1 MTLAPWRTVRD
12 AFRLPPAAIG
22 RLGFPRRD
30 DTGTSPDGYRTRDL
44 RSIDLPSF
52 AVTEK
57 ARSWSL
63 RLNGAEPR
71 QVLGWELLA
80 LQTFPPRA
88 IITGTRTARFLQV
101 ANAIPPL
108 LAAHVA
114 AEASGHQT
122 GEPMPDA
129 LIRDDYAG
137 PGGWSHGLALLGLSD
152 VGIEWDA
159 HACATRAANGLTTIR
174 ADLATYRPGG
184 RPWGYIASP
193 PCQTFSTA
201 GKGAGRPLIGT
212 LVDMIARRSWVEAD
226 TLDPRTRHVIDTAR
240 NALTLGSEW
249 VALEQVPAVLPVWEA
264 VADELRREGYSVWTG
279 NLNAADY
286 GVPQTRRRAILIAS
300 RTRTIGRP
308 PATHAEHPDKVTD
321 LFTERPAPW
330 VSMATALGI
339 PDTLGEIV
347 SGQTIA
353 GGRYARR
360 PITAP
365 AFTATQR
372 SDLWRLIV
380 DRRQTGA
387 PLVDG
392 TERPAPTIT
401 AQAFAK
407 GIWRVTFRVNKLPNA
422 TRRTLDQPAPTIT
435 SGHSVSSEL
444 GPYNGDELVLKLEPA
459 HVGILQSF
467 PPGWAWQGSRP
478 RQYLQVGN
486 AIPPRLGAHILAELT
501 GKRRVLSIVLD
512 RLAAATAVDYIGAP
526 A

>member
-1 MTLAPWRTVRD
+1 MTLQPWRTVRQ
-12 AFRLPPAAIG
+12 AFAIDDTVTG

-57 ARSWSL
+57 ARSWTL
-63 RLNGAEPR
+63 RIDGAEAR

-80 LQTFPPRA
+80 LQTFPRRA

-114 AEASGHQT
+114 AEASGHRT
-122 GEPMPDA
+122 GEPMHDL

-137 PGGWSHGLALLGLSD
+137 PGGWSHGLAMLGLSD
-152 VGIEWDA
+152 IGIEWDA
-159 HACATRAANGLTTIR
+159 NACATRAANGLNTIR

-193 PCQTFSTA
+193 PCQTFSNA

-212 LVDMIARRSWVEAD
+212 LVDIIGRRAWAEAD

-249 VALEQVPAVLPVWEA
+249 VALEQVPSVLPVWEA
-264 VADELRREGYSVWTG
+264 IATELRREGYSVWTG

-300 RTRTIGRP
+300 RVRTVDRP
-308 PATHAEHPDKVTD
+308 PPTHAEHPDKAAD
-321 LFTERPAPW
+321 LFTADPAPW

-339 PDTLGEIV
+339 PDALGEMV
-347 SGQTIA
+347 SGQSVA

-360 PITAP
+360 PISAP
-365 AFTATQR
+365 AFTATSR

-380 DRRQTGA
+380 DRRQTNA
-387 PLVDG
+387 P
-392 TERPAPTIT
+392 
-401 AQAFAK
+401 
-407 GIWRVTFRVNKLPNA
+407 TFRVNSLRNA

-435 SGHSVSSEL
+435 AGHSTATEL
-444 GPYNGDELVLKLEPA
+444 GLYDDDANELYV
-459 HVGILQSF
+459 
-467 PPGWAWQGSRP
+467 
-478 RQYLQVGN
+478 
-486 AIPPRLGAHILAELT
+486 AHIGRPVPSPQRPGPAQPELFES
-501 GKRRVLSIVLD
+501 G
-512 RLAAATAVDYIGAP
+512 AAS
-526 A
+526 